1 MARKVKPEEVVAKV
15 ISESGGGKYLP
26 TTVRRWVDGK
36 EAVPPDLAAMLDA
49 ILANLPYHLRAAEAE
64 MFWESEV
71 TRDALRDVAGMD
83 RARRRRYGR
92 RQDRKSRGCK
102 TMHLGTL
109 DLTPQAF
116 DSVVAMASAL
126 GMSRR
131 AFVEQ
136 WLQRA
141 VDRLM
146 TEAAADAPDSV
157 SWRRSPKS
165 RRSSSAA
172 RHLASKVAK
181 PLD

>member
-1 MARKVKPEEVVAKV
+1 
-15 ISESGGGKYLP
+15 
-26 TTVRRWVDGK
+26 
-36 EAVPPDLAAMLDA
+36 
-49 ILANLPYHLRAAEAE
+49 
-64 MFWESEV
+64 
-71 TRDALRDVAGMD
+71 
-83 RARRRRYGR
+83 
-92 RQDRKSRGCK
+92 
-102 TMHLGTL
+102 MHLGTL

-116 DSVVAMASAL
+116 DSVVAMSSAL

-146 TEAAADAPDSV
+146 TEAAADAPDGV
-157 SWRRSPKS
+157 SWKRGSKS